1 MKNAIIV
8 FLLLSSSLIV
18 AQARGFGIKGG
29 LNYGSV
35 GDLEFTSEFAQDTF
49 SKENKTGYH
58 AGLFYKMNLVGG
70 VFIQPELLYT
80 KLNTEYTN
88 NDVTIDADP
97 LNYEFSKIDIPLLLG
112 IDILGPL
119 NVKAGPSF
127 QYILD
132 TGFEDIDI
140 DFEDPENSFT
150 VGYQLGVGATLGQ
163 LGFDVRYEGA
173 FQDNTIVSSAD
184 VEEAGFRVDSRPS
197 QWILSLSYSFDKKK

>member
-1 MKNAIIV
+1 MKNAFVV

-18 AQARGFGIKGG
+18 AQAPGFGIKGG

-97 LNYEFSKIDIPLLLG
+97 LNYEFSKIDIPLLIG

-140 DFEDPENSFT
+140 DFEDPEKSFT

>member
-1 MKNAIIV
+1 MKNAFVV

-18 AQARGFGIKGG
+18 AQAPGFGIKGG

-58 AGLFYKMNLVGG
+58 AGLFYKMELVAGI
-70 VFIQPELLYT
+70 FIQPELLYT
-80 KLNTEYTN
+80 KLNTEYIN
-88 NDVTIDADP
+88 NSPLVDADP
-97 LNYEFSKIDIPLLLG
+97 LNYEFSKIDIPLLVG

-140 DFEDPENSFT
+140 DFEDPEKSFT
-150 VGYQLGVGATLGQ
+150 AGYQLGVGATLGQ

>member
-18 AQARGFGIKGG
+18 AQAPGFGIKGG

-97 LNYEFSKIDIPLLLG
+97 LNYEFSKIDIPLLIG

-140 DFEDPENSFT
+140 DFEDPEKSFT